1 MKKWLIGCLM
11 ALVMVC
17 LMGITAN
24 AETVRCTCAYCGQ
37 RVNSEILGY
46 ARYNDDQHWVTIRCP
61 NCKQEYPTIFMGGH
75 ADYSYHSGG
84 TETPTCTTGKTCSKC
99 GAQYG
104 VLGHDW
110 GEWQSSGD
118 NRTHTRPCMR
128 EGCDAVDTENCG
140 GDGNATCV
148 NLGTCTDCGGKY
160 YSGHA
165 FPERWKWNSETEIGR
180 DAEQHWLR
188 CLNCAEGKAHEAN
201 HFFSPGNMYLKSEAT
216 CISLP
221 VYYMNCSTCYY
232 KGTDT
237 YVYQWG
243 QLDPNNHDGGTEVK
257 NAKAATCTE
266 KGYTG
271 DTYCKGCGVKLS
283 DGTDIPALNH
293 DLVRHDAKAPTCT
306 EIGWNE
312 YDTCQREGCGYTTYA
327 EIPAL
332 NHNLVRHDA
341 KAPTCTEIGWNEYA
355 TCQREG
361 CGYTTY
367 RELPALDHDLT
378 HHDAK
383 APTCTEIG
391 WNEYDTCSRCDY
403 TTYVEKPALGH
414 WYGEWTPDGSA
425 AHSAA
430 CIRGGCRH
438 TGHADCAALA
448 CTRNE
453 TTVTLCPVCGDVS
466 DGSRLALV
474 AEAAATGRLPAGALV
489 LRMGETT
496 DGDILMTVAFELAG
510 EWIRPA
516 GEITFTLP
524 AALLE
529 GRALHL
535 ISADGTEAELPFETS
550 GDTLSFTLD
559 FAALD
564 APAALLR
571 LTPTA

>member
-24 AETVRCTCAYCGQ
+24 AETSRNYCYTCKKSTVFEVLRYIPTPISSVPDPEAHWAEGKCTECGQ
-37 RVNSEILGY
+37 LRSWVPD
-46 ARYNDDQHWVTIRCP
+46 NDSQ
-61 NCKQEYPTIFMGGH
+61 
-75 ADYSYHSGG
+75 YHTGG
-84 TETPTCTTGKTCSKC
+84 TETPTCTTGKTCEKC
-99 GAQYG
+99 GAEYG
-104 VLGHDW
+104 KLGHIW
-110 GEWQSSGD
+110 GQWQSSGD
-118 NRTHTRPCMR
+118 NRTHTRPCLR
-128 EGCDAVDTENCG
+128 EGCDAVDTAACG
-140 GDGNATCV
+140 GDSNATCV
-148 NLGTCTDCGGKY
+148 ILGTCTDCGQQY
-160 YSGHA
+160 YGGHA
-165 FPERWKWNSETEIGR
+165 FPERWKWFSETEVGR
-180 DAEQHWLR
+180 DAEKHWLR
-188 CLNCAEGKAHEAN
+188 CLNCAEGKAHESN
-201 HFFSPGNMYLKSEAT
+201 HLFGPGNMYLKSEAT
-216 CISLP
+216 CVSKP
-221 VYYMNCSTCYY
+221 VYYVNCTTCYY
-232 KGTDT
+232 QGTDT
-237 YVYQWG
+237 YVYEWG
-243 QLDPNNHDGGTEVK
+243 NTNPNNHDGGTEVK

-306 EIGWNE
+306 DIGWNE

-341 KAPTCTEIGWNEYA
+341 KAPTCTDIGW
-355 TCQREG
+355 
-361 CGYTTY
+361 
-367 RELPALDHDLT
+367 D
-378 HHDAK
+378 
-383 APTCTEIG
+383 
-391 WNEYDTCSRCDY
+391 EYDTCSRCDY

-425 AHSAA
+425 VHSAA

-438 TGHADCAALA
+438 TGHTDCAALA

-474 AEAAATGRLPAGALV
+474 TEAAAGRLPAGALV

-496 DGDILMTVAFELAG
+496 DGNVLMTVAFELAG

-571 LTPTA
+571 LTPAA